1 MSVYVHVYVCL
12 CVCQHVYLCVSTC
25 VSVYVSVFMCLS
37 VCVCPCVCL
46 YVSVCIVNV
55 QKESGTFP
63 TTTELSDKDVNKEAL
78 SATHFK

>member
-1 MSVYVHVYVCL
+1 MRATVKSQWGTNRSL
-12 CVCQHVYLCVSTC
+12 SISYLRDTG
-25 VSVYVSVFMCLS
+25 MRM
-37 VCVCPCVCL
+37 CL